1 MFDELARKDQANNH
15 SGDQI
20 PAAIQ
25 KRLSL
30 VAAHSQ
36 RNTIFGQICGAGYT
50 EKHLTMEENQ
60 MPEVTVCHGPEGNEG
75 TKGCT
80 MINNS
85 DAKTKYNNNR
95 LTPEQALCGRQKKQ
109 LGRPLSGSSI
119 ASSTSS
125 SGGSNQENTVSAN
138 PYLASVESL
147 ADACASS
154 QVSGDSG
161 VGAGSSEEPHCMSL
175 RDPVNRRK
183 TIPQESV
190 FRNTV
195 ERVLLEIVDTE
206 AIYVEHLCQVI
217 QGYLI
222 VWRDDPNSLLTQ
234 FELTHLF
241 NNIEDIFSF
250 NSQFLKEIKDC
261 QLEPILVAN
270 TFIKHNSGFKV
281 YTEYCTKY
289 PRAVSI
295 LTELMGREETAK
307 AFRERQEALG
317 HALPLG
323 SFLLKPVQRIL
334 KYHLLLE
341 NLSKEFE
348 ADEAWRNF
356 NEGKSTID
364 EALKAMTG
372 IAEHINAMK
381 RKHEHAVRVQEI
393 QSLLYGWTGADLTTN
408 GELIAEGRFRMRG
421 AKAPRHAFL
430 FERMLLL
437 TKKKEDGLLVYK
449 AHIMCSN
456 LMLIESIPGEPFSFH
471 VIPFDNPRLQYT
483 LQARNLEHKREWTLQ
498 IKRVM
503 LENYNAVI
511 PIHARQLVLQLGQS
525 QHDED
530 ASTEK
535 ISMKKLYSSPPEY
548 LERRKQEKDR
558 RRSEAGLGP
567 KSKKLFPKFDG
578 NSTESPSF
586 SSSSSTTSSS
596 SSCQRDQSLNRSLD
610 CRASKVKG
618 KLTNWRRKSEPG
630 FQSYVS
636 FNNSD
641 DEEDKEKEVNEKS
654 NNTINNQNNLPPNPS
669 NSETAN
675 SPIPEDRRE
684 ENVKNNLSPN
694 KDVNIEPQTVEQ
706 IVGHILMQNEEFQ
719 KLLEKQRNNSMTNVR
734 QQQRFH
740 KDQQNSLNTP
750 IDTSEESDNCCD
762 NYPSNTINNRITR
775 LNRIT
780 AVNRERKE
788 YRSVRSNNSSW
799 SQRYQSDKNPGS
811 HLRLQY
817 NNFKPEIDQ
826 PKSQDKTFRR
836 QSILTESKIIKTALR
851 MNDDSRGEDESKV
864 ECPTRPS
871 VWLTKLCEDLPTSPH
886 KSGSLP
892 RSFQINPES
901 RDNYSQEKITKSR
914 FLQRDGKPL
923 NERPFTIASDK
934 PADISLEDMER
945 YNSYQSEEQIN
956 QLSNSDLNSASTF
969 FCSLEDN
976 STVDSDSDR
985 IHPDHKIYRSTVGS
999 TMLKNVLSKAG
1010 SRLQGLRLTLSTE
1023 ALESSDPVS
1032 DSSKSRNYKGKKRSK
1047 SKLLRLSRES
1057 STDVDE
1063 PSGCVPTS
1071 SSESKSIS
1079 SLYYEQGSEGLG
1091 ARIAQADYADP
1102 SVLFGAYFEGK
1113 AGARAQGAVKTDG
1126 KYSEDEADEEYD
1138 EADRK
1143 ESDCFYEK
1151 SFESI
1156 EDYETLIHNEGR
1168 DDAFR
1173 DSAIFSDEEG
1183 REAQGRTTE
1192 RPKIPPP
1199 VPAKK
1204 HCLKAI
1210 PKSVKPSI
1218 AAKPEGLKL
1227 RSMVSRK
1234 GEGGGGV
1241 KCIRVT
1247 LVQGAEGGNVGESRF
1262 GEVNDI
1268 SAGQSQA
1275 GWVKRMVGQLQAQ
1288 IET

>member
-1 MFDELARKDQANNH
+1 MFDELARKEQANNH

-30 VAAHSQ
+30 VASHSQ
-36 RNTIFGQICGAGYT
+36 RNTIFGQICSAGYT

-60 MPEVTVCHGPEGNEG
+60 MPEVTVCHGLEENKG

-80 MINNS
+80 MINNCIT
-85 DAKTKYNNNR
+85 KTKYNNNR
-95 LTPEQALCGRQKKQ
+95 LAPEQGLCGRQKKQ

-161 VGAGSSEEPHCMSL
+161 VGAGSAEEPHCLLL
-175 RDPVNRRK
+175 REAINRRK

-234 FELTHLF
+234 FELSNLF

-250 NSQFLKEIKDC
+250 NSQFLKEIKEC
-261 QLEPILVAN
+261 QLKPILVAN

-295 LTELMGREETAK
+295 LTELMSREETAK

-348 ADEAWRNF
+348 ADDAGRNF

-525 QHDED
+525 HHDDE
-530 ASTEK
+530 ATTEK
-535 ISMKKLYSSPPEY
+535 ISMKKLYTSPPEY

-558 RRSEAGLGP
+558 RRSEAGMGP
-567 KSKKLFPKFDG
+567 KSKKNIAKFDG

-586 SSSSSTTSSS
+586 SSSSSTSSS
-596 SSCQRDQSLNRSLD
+596 SSGQREQGLNRSLD
-610 CRASKVKG
+610 GRALKVKDR
-618 KLTNWRRKSEPG
+618 LTNWRRKSEPG

-641 DEEDKEKEVNEKS
+641 NDEEKEKDINEKA
-654 NNTINNQNNLPPNPS
+654 NNSINNQNNLPG
-669 NSETAN
+669 NSSPTEAIN
-675 SPIPEDRRE
+675 CPIPEDRRE
-684 ENVKNNLSPN
+684 ENMKNNLAPN
-694 KDVNIEPQTVEQ
+694 KDVNMEPQTVEQ

-740 KDQQNSLNTP
+740 KDQQMNTP
-750 IDTSEESDNCCD
+750 MDTSEESDNCD
-762 NYPSNTINNRITR
+762 SYPSNPINNRMR

-780 AVNRERKE
+780 GANRERRE
-788 YRSVRSNNSSW
+788 YRSMRSNNSSW
-799 SQRYQSDKNPGS
+799 TSRYQSDKSPGS
-811 HLRLQY
+811 QLRLQY
-817 NNFKPEIDQ
+817 NNFKADTDQ
-826 PKSQDKTFRR
+826 PKPQDKTFKR
-836 QSILTESKIIKTALR
+836 QTILTESKIIKTALR
-851 MNDDSRGEDESKV
+851 INDDSREEGKV
-864 ECPTRPS
+864 DCPTRPS
-871 VWLTKLCEDLPTSPH
+871 VWLTQLCEDLPTSPH

-892 RSFQINPES
+892 RSFQINPEP
-901 RDNYSQEKITKSR
+901 RENYSQEKIDKSR
-914 FLQRDGKPL
+914 FLQRDGKPF

-985 IHPDHKIYRSTVGS
+985 IHPDHRIYRS

-1023 ALESSDPVS
+1023 ALESSDPA
-1032 DSSKSRNYKGKKRSK
+1032 DSKSRSHKGKKRSK
-1047 SKLLRLSRES
+1047 SKLLRISRES

-1063 PSGCVPTS
+1063 PTGCVPIR
-1071 SSESKSIS
+1071 SSEGKSVS
-1079 SLYYEQGSEGLG
+1079 SLWYQQGSEGLG

-1113 AGARAQGAVKTDG
+1113 AERERAARNDE
-1126 KYSEDEADEEYD
+1126 KYCEDEAAEDCQEVD
-1138 EADRK
+1138 VK

-1156 EDYETLIHNEGR
+1156 EDYATLTHNEGK

-1173 DSAIFSDEEG
+1173 DSAIFSDDEG
-1183 REAQGRTTE
+1183 KGEGGDIFGRKSE
-1192 RPKIPPP
+1192 GKKIPPP
-1199 VPAKK
+1199 VPVKK
-1204 HCLKAI
+1204 HCLKEMT
-1210 PKSVKPSI
+1210 KRGKPSI
-1218 AAKPEGLKL
+1218 AAKPEGLKVRPVGDR
-1227 RSMVSRK
+1227 RS
-1234 GEGGGGV
+1234 EGTGV
-1241 KCIRVT
+1241 KCIRVS
-1247 LVQGAEGGNVGESRF
+1247 LVQGDQGGTV

-1268 SAGQSQA
+1268 SAGQSQV

-1288 IET
+1288 IEA

>member
-1 MFDELARKDQANNH
+1 MDSEVTGASADSDGSVSWEDFFGTSTDLVPQLLGVFDELARKDHVNNH
-15 SGDQI
+15 GDQI

-50 EKHLTMEENQ
+50 ENHSTMKETET
-60 MPEVTVCHGPEGNEG
+60 PKVTVNHEDERKES
-75 TKGCT
+75 TKGCVNAT
-80 MINNS
+80 G
-85 DAKTKYNNNR
+85 DKYNNDR
-95 LTPEQALCGRQKKQ
+95 LTPEHALSVRQKKH

-125 SGGSNQENTVSAN
+125 SGGSNQENNVSAN

-161 VGAGSSEEPHCMSL
+161 VGGGSSEETL
-175 RDPVNRRK
+175 DPLNRRK
-183 TIPQESV
+183 PNVQDSS
-190 FRNTV
+190 TV

-222 VWRDDPNSLLTQ
+222 VWRDDPNSLLTD

-241 NNIEDIFSF
+241 NNIEDIFNF
-250 NSQFLKEIKDC
+250 NNQFLKEIKDC

-270 TFIKHNSGFKV
+270 TFIKHNLGFKV

-341 NLSKEFE
+341 NLSKELE
-348 ADEAWRNF
+348 ADETWRNS
-356 NEGKSTID
+356 NRGKSTIE

-393 QSLLYGWTGADLTTN
+393 QSLLYGWSGPDLTTN

-456 LMLIESIPGEPFSFH
+456 LMLIESIPGEPSSFH

-525 QHDED
+525 QQDEES
-530 ASTEK
+530 STEK

-558 RRSEAGLGP
+558 RRSEAGLRP
-567 KSKKLFPKFDG
+567 KAKKIPAKFDG
-578 NSTESPSF
+578 NENSSF
-586 SSSSSTTSSS
+586 SLSSVSSSSSTTSSS
-596 SSCQRDQSLNRSLD
+596 SSQRDQSLNRSLD
-610 CRASKVKG
+610 GRASRVKE

-636 FNNSD
+636 FNHSD
-641 DEEDKEKEVNEKS
+641 DDQDKVTINEES
-654 NNTINNQNNLPPNPS
+654 NNNQNNLPTSPETPENPGS
-669 NSETAN
+669 

-684 ENVKNNLSPN
+684 ENLKNNFTN

-740 KDQQNSLNTP
+740 KEQTSSIP
-750 IDTSEESDNCCD
+750 MDTSEESDNCCE
-762 NYPSNTINNRITR
+762 NYTTPSINNRITR
-775 LNRIT
+775 LSRIT
-780 AVNRERKE
+780 GVTRERRE
-788 YRSVRSNNSSW
+788 YRSVRSNNNSW
-799 SQRYQSDKNPGS
+799 NATSQRYQSDKITGS

-817 NNFKPEIDQ
+817 NNFKPDNDQ
-826 PKSQDKTFRR
+826 RTHDKTFKR

-851 MNDDSRGEDESKV
+851 MNDESKEEIKV
-864 ECPTRPS
+864 ESPTRPS
-871 VWLTKLCEDLPTSPH
+871 VWLTKLCEDLPTSPQ

-892 RSFQINPES
+892 RSFQINS
-901 RDNYSQEKITKSR
+901 DNYPQEKITKSR

-934 PADISLEDMER
+934 PEEITLEDMER
-945 YNSYQSEEQIN
+945 YSYQSEEQIN
-956 QLSNSDLNSASTF
+956 KLSNSELNSASTF

-985 IHPDHKIYRSTVGS
+985 IHPDHKIYRNTVGS

-1023 ALESSDPVS
+1023 TLESSDSLGDGKP
-1032 DSSKSRNYKGKKRSK
+1032 RTHKGKKRSK
-1047 SKLLRLSRES
+1047 SKLLRMSRES

-1063 PSGCVPTS
+1063 PSSGCVPGITS
-1071 SSESKSIS
+1071 GEVKSH

-1102 SVLFGAYFEGK
+1102 SVLFGSYFEGK
-1113 AGARAQGAVKTDG
+1113 MLGKPVKSDVLDDKSSG
-1126 KYSEDEADEEYD
+1126 DEDEV
-1138 EADRK
+1138 EADTK

-1151 SFESI
+1151 SFETI
-1156 EDYETLIHNEGR
+1156 EDYHTLVHNEGR

-1173 DSAIFSDEEG
+1173 DSAIFSDNESTSGKGEPLG
-1183 REAQGRTTE
+1183 ETR
-1192 RPKIPPP
+1192 KIPPP
-1199 VPAKK
+1199 VPVKSWQVSSGIGAK
-1204 HCLKAI
+1204 
-1210 PKSVKPSI
+1210 PTI
-1218 AAKPEGLKL
+1218 AAKPDNLKFRNRQFKAVRVALVSASDL
-1227 RSMVSRK
+1227 R
-1234 GEGGGGV
+1234 GEG
-1241 KCIRVT
+1241 
-1247 LVQGAEGGNVGESRF
+1247 
-1262 GEVNDI
+1262 DI

-1275 GWVKRMVGQLQAQ
+1275 GWVRKMVGQLQAQ